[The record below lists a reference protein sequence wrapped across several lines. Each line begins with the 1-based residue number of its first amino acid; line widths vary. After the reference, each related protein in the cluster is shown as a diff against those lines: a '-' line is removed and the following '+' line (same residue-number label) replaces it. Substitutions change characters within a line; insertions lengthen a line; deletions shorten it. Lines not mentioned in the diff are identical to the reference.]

1 MPFDGTADRP
11 AAVRTFGT
19 PPCAPPVEARI
30 IDEALEILGPNG
42 ERWIQGSETDCD
54 HNHCMIGAIK
64 LARRR
69 LGVKGDKTVRLIN
82 NEIQRYRAASED
94 RWRKESG
101 VVDFNDRPD
110 RTFEQ
115 VRETFLLARREAL
128 SRAARRRPNLV
139 GETGKLPGRRT

>member
-1 MPFDGTADRP
+1 
-11 AAVRTFGT
+11 
-19 PPCAPPVEARI
+19 
-30 IDEALEILGPNG
+30 
-42 ERWIQGSETDCD
+42 
-54 HNHCMIGAIK
+54 MIGAIK